1 MTRLLRLGPLAHPV
15 GSRTLIMGIL
25 NVTPDSFSDG
35 GRHAGAEAAVA
46 HARLMT
52 EEGADIIDVGG
63 ESTRP
68 GATEVGAE
76 EELARISPVIPAV
89 AAAVA
94 VPISIDTY
102 KAAVAER
109 ALSLGASVV
118 NDVWGLQREPEIAR
132 VAAAHG
138 AGVMIMHNRTE
149 VDAWLDIVD
158 EVRRFFLRSL
168 VIAEKAGIPD
178 DRIVLDPGI
187 GFGKTLAQNVEL
199 IAKLPALRA
208 LGLPVLVGASRK
220 SLIGKLL
227 DQPIADRLFGTLA
240 THVLSV
246 AGGADIVRVHDVRAH
261 AEACRI
267 ADVISRGDYDGSRAR

>member
-1 MTRLLRLGPLAHPV
+1 MTRVLRLGTLEHPI
-15 GSRTLIMGIL
+15 GTRTLLMGIL

-35 GRHAGAEAAVA
+35 GRHAGAEAAAA
-46 HARLMT
+46 HARLMVG
-52 EEGADIIDVGG
+52 EGADIIDVGG

-76 EELARISPVIPAV
+76 EELARITPAIPAV
-89 AAAVA
+89 AAAVP

-102 KAAVAER
+102 KAVVAER

-138 AGVMIMHNRTE
+138 AGVMIMHNRTT
-149 VDAWLDIVD
+149 VDASLDIVD

-199 IAKLPALRA
+199 LARLPAIRA

-227 DQPIADRLFGTLA
+227 DQPIGDRLFGTLA
-240 THVLSV
+240 THVLAV
-246 AGGADIVRVHDVRAH
+246 AGGADIVRIHDVRAH
-261 AEACRI
+261 FEACRI
-267 ADVISRGDYDGSRAR
+267 ADVISRGDFQGTNAR

>member
-35 GRHAGAEAAVA
+35 GRHAGVEAAVA
-46 HARLMT
+46 HARLMA

-68 GATEVGAE
+68 GATEVGAA

-89 AAAVA
+89 AAAVS

-109 ALSLGASVV
+109 ALSLGATIV
-118 NDVWGLQREPEIAR
+118 NVVWGLQREPEIAR
-132 VAAAHG
+132 VASAYG

-149 VDAWLDIVD
+149 VDSSLDIVE

-240 THVLSV
+240 THVLLV

-267 ADVISRGDYDGSRAR
+267 ADVISRGDYDGTRAR